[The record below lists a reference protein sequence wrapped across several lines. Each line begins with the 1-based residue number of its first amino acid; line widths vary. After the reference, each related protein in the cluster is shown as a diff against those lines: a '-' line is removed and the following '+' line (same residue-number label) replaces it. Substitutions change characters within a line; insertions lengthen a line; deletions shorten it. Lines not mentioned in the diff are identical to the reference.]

1 MAIAASYAMSTTFIS
16 GFSIYHS
23 MGHSLQIEARTTHG
37 ISLYLVMAP
46 IMEFNLMTT
55 SNRFA
60 RIAELMGE
68 KTEGLPQREAAR
80 KSIDAVRRLG
90 TDIGLP
96 QRLRDIGVKKDQIPK
111 FVDILFTT
119 NVARVKTNVRPLSR
133 DDAARI
139 YESIW

>member
-1 MAIAASYAMSTTFIS
+1 
-16 GFSIYHS
+16 
-23 MGHSLQIEARTTHG
+23 
-37 ISLYLVMAP
+37 
-46 IMEFNLMTT
+46 MTT
-55 SNRFA
+55 PNRFS

-68 KTEGLPQREAAR
+68 KTEGLPLREAAR
-80 KSIDAVRRLG
+80 RSINAVKQLG

-119 NVARVKTNVRPLSR
+119 NVARVKANTPPLSR
-133 DDAARI
+133 EDATVI